1 MPFSPLEGEMSGRTE
16 GGAAHPSGMPARKNR
31 SGATEIE
38 RLSLVI
44 LGLDL
49 RIHVF
54 RSLEDWIVDPR
65 LKGEDDGEEGF
76 SFTSTAC

>member
-1 MPFSPLEGEMSGRTE
+1 VV
-16 GGAAHPSGMPARKNR
+16 K
-31 SGATEIE
+31 GAT
-38 RLSLVI
+38 LSVVI

-49 RIHVF
+49 RIYVF
-54 RSLEDWIVDPR
+54 QVRNGGIVDPR

>member
-1 MPFSPLEGEMSGRTE
+1 VV
-16 GGAAHPSGMPARKNR
+16 K
-31 SGATEIE
+31 GATH
-38 RLSLVI
+38 SVVI
-44 LGLDL
+44 LGLDP

-54 RSLEDWIVDPR
+54 QVLNGGIVDPR